1 MMNIKKV
8 LSSMTLAGILSI
20 AGGLTTTS
28 VFAAEY
34 KDPESLPQGTTMD
47 EVFFDQIDD
56 DRVLPMPD
64 GGFLHGEIVEVDAE
78 DPSKVIGIYNS
89 SLDPNAVTVEEAKKI
104 MSGEKSYV
112 TYSTRAAS
120 PSTSVKYL
128 GPNGQYKSDLFSGSG
143 WRFSNWYFLPTAGTG
158 DALLWISF
166 NDGGRVGNF
175 SQAYDTLHGALSGME
190 LPANVAKYCSTPNGQ
205 QYYTYNPLSGTYY
218 IVSNPV

>member
-1 MMNIKKV
+1 MRMKKL
-8 LSSMTLAGILSI
+8 LSSMTLASILSI
-20 AGGLTTTS
+20 AGGLTTTP

-34 KDPESLPQGTTMD
+34 KDPEPLPEGTTIED
-47 EVFFDQIDD
+47 TFFDQIDD

-64 GGFLHGEIVEVDAE
+64 GGFLHGEIIEVDAE
-78 DPSKVIGIYNS
+78 DHSKVIGIYNS

-104 MSGEKSYV
+104 MNGEKSYI

-120 PSTSVKYL
+120 PSTSVYYL
-128 GPNGQYKSDLFSGSG
+128 KANASYQSDLFSGSG
-143 WRFSNWYFLPTAGTG
+143 WRFSNWYFLPTVGTG

-166 NDGGRVGNF
+166 NDSGRVGNF
-175 SQAYDTLHGALSGME
+175 SQAYDTLHGTLSGME
-190 LPANVAKYCSTPNGQ
+190 LPSNVAKYCTTPNGQ